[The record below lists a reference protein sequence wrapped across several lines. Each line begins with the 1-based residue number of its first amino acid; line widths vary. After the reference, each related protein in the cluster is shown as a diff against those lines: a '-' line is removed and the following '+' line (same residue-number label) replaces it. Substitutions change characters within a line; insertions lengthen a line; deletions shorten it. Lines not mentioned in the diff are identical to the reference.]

1 MAITYRFE
9 PVHDNMNPEEKK
21 TKGYYPKVVSS
32 GTIDKEAMF
41 NAISHG
47 SSSLR
52 AELARSWMLMEDFI
66 INKLQDGYTINLDG
80 FGSFSVSAQSRLIQ
94 RMNEIRAESIR
105 VKGLNFRASEV
116 VNKKLKRATFERE
129 SKK

>member
-66 INKLQDGYTINLDG
+66 VNKLQDGYIINLDG
-80 FGSFSVSAQSRLIQ
+80 FGSFSVSA
-94 RMNEIRAESIR
+94 
-105 VKGLNFRASEV
+105 VW
-116 VNKKLKRATFERE
+116 
-129 SKK
+129 